1 MTEDEQIK
9 KDRLATLQY
18 LEKFPQEKL
27 VESLLEGFKNWVQ
40 QYQECLDS
48 PVSSNKQK
56 QTNQLEKAFLDA

>member
-1 MTEDEQIK
+1 
-9 KDRLATLQY
+9 QY

-56 QTNQLEKAFLDA
+56 QSNQLEKAFLDA

>member
-27 VESLLEGFKNWVQ
+27 VESLLEGFKN
-40 QYQECLDS
+40 
-48 PVSSNKQK
+48 
-56 QTNQLEKAFLDA
+56 

>member
-48 PVSSNKQK
+48 PVSSNKQN
-56 QTNQLEKAFLDA
+56 QSNQLEKAFLNA

>member
-27 VESLLEGFKNWVQ
+27 VESLLGGFKGWIQ

-48 PVSSNKQK
+48 PISSNKQK
-56 QTNQLEKAFLDA
+56 QSSHLQKAFLDA